1 MQSAKWYKE
10 KRDEN
15 YKQKPAQINMNQGID
30 PETGEATQ
38 GLMVE
43 FSIKD

>member
-1 MQSAKWYKE
+1 MKE
-10 KRDEN
+10 RSDER